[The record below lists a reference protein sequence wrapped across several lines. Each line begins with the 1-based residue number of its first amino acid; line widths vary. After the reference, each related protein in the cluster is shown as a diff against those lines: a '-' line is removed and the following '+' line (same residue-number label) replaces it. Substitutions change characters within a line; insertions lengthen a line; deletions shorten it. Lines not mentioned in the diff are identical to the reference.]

1 MPERRKEDNPN
12 YRRPKTAKESMKEH
26 FGPLWD
32 YGSVIAGPGAG
43 AGSAK
48 ALAYALKIAKQA
60 KGESAANKVFN
71 KRPNSDKNPSD
82 RQPVSHSV
90 FDIDV
95 ASLIPKDMPRR
106 RPFRT
111 VDAPVRPQNP
121 PPPQPPQPPHED
133 QTAAAVIHHK

>member
-1 MPERRKEDNPN
+1 MPERRRVKRVKTVSERNKEKGIDKAFDVA
-12 YRRPKTAKESMKEH
+12 RA
-26 FGPLWD
+26 
-32 YGSVIAGPGAG
+32 VAGPGAG

-48 ALAYALKIAKQA
+48 ALAYALKIAKLA
-60 KGESAANKVFN
+60 KGESAANKVIN
-71 KRPNSDKNPSD
+71 TRPNSDKNPSD

-95 ASLIPKDMPRR
+95 ASLIPKEMPRR